1 MQTCLMLGR
10 QRDDIRS
17 DYRSFPVGEY
27 LIFYRVMKP
36 GVHIMH
42 VVHGRMDLRRYPFD

>member
-1 MQTCLMLGR
+1 MLAG
-10 QRDDIRS
+10 S
-17 DYRSFPVGEY
+17 G
-27 LIFYRVMKP
+27 MKP